1 MTRCGEAADPEPKH
15 WIDMESLLS
24 FFISDAHA
32 QAASGGAASQ
42 FSLLLPI
49 VFVGLIYFLMIR
61 PQQKKQ
67 KEHRAMMD
75 ALVAGNEVVT
85 GGGVLGKITAVG
97 DQFVTV
103 EIADGVS
110 VKVQK
115 HTITAIVP
123 KDTIKNA

>member
-1 MTRCGEAADPEPKH
+1 MSTPRLEESFV
-15 WIDMESLLS
+15 IDMESLLS

-32 QAASGGAASQ
+32 QAAGGGAASQ

-49 VFVGLIYFLMIR
+49 VFIGVIYFLMIR

-75 ALVAGNEVVT
+75 TLVAGNEVLT
-85 GGGVLGKITAVG
+85 GGGVLGKVTAVG
-97 DQFVTV
+97 EQFVTV
-103 EIADGVS
+103 EVADGVA

-115 HTITAIVP
+115 HTISAVMP

>member
-1 MTRCGEAADPEPKH
+1 
-15 WIDMESLLS
+15 MESLLT

-32 QAASGGAASQ
+32 QAAAPTGAASQ
-42 FSLLLPI
+42 FGLLLPI
-49 VFVGLIYFLMIR
+49 VFIGLIYFLMIR

-67 KEHRAMMD
+67 KEHRAMME
-75 ALVAGNEVVT
+75 AIVAGNEVVT
-85 GGGVLGKITAVG
+85 GGGVLGKVTAVG

-103 EIADGVS
+103 EVADGVA

-115 HTITAIVP
+115 HTISAVVP

>member
-1 MTRCGEAADPEPKH
+1 MHKPRARAA
-15 WIDMESLLS
+15 
-24 FFISDAHA
+24 
-32 QAASGGAASQ
+32 GAASQ
-42 FSLLLPI
+42 FGLLLPMLFI
-49 VFVGLIYFLMIR
+49 VVIYFLMIR

-85 GGGVLGKITAVG
+85 GGGVLGKVTDVG
-97 DQFVTV
+97 EQFVTV
-103 EIADGVS
+103 EVADGVT

-115 HTITAIVP
+115 HSIAAVLP

>member
-1 MTRCGEAADPEPKH
+1 
-15 WIDMESLLS
+15 MESLLS

-32 QAASGGAASQ
+32 QAAGGAASQ

-67 KEHRAMMD
+67 KEHRAMME
-75 ALVAGNEVVT
+75 ALVAGNEVLT

-97 DQFVTV
+97 DQFVSV
-103 EIADGVS
+103 EVADGVT

>member
-1 MTRCGEAADPEPKH
+1 
-15 WIDMESLLS
+15 MESLLS

-32 QAASGGAASQ
+32 QAAGGAASQ

-75 ALVAGNEVVT
+75 AIVAGNEVLT
-85 GGGVLGKITAVG
+85 GGGVLGKVTAVG

-103 EIADGVS
+103 EVADGVAI
-110 VKVQK
+110 KVQK
-115 HTITAIVP
+115 HTISAVVP

>member
-1 MTRCGEAADPEPKH
+1 
-15 WIDMESLLS
+15 MESLLS
-24 FFISDAHA
+24 FFISDA
-32 QAASGGAASQ
+32 QARAATATGAASQ

-49 VFVGLIYFLMIR
+49 VFIGLIYFLMIR

-75 ALVAGNEVVT
+75 AIVAGNEVVT
-85 GGGVLGKITAVG
+85 GGGVLGKVTAVG

-103 EIADGVS
+103 EVADGVA

-115 HTITAIVP
+115 HTISAVVP